1 MKEMDVFKD
10 DMAKQVKM
18 EEESKFKPSIAL
30 CEVVQ
35 GHDYTYL

>member
-1 MKEMDVFKD
+1 
-10 DMAKQVKM
+10 VKM

-35 GHDYTYL
+35 GHDYTYLWFIVSLI